1 MAEVDPSDKNIKS
14 FSVRHH
20 RFDPET
26 NHFRWFLVK
35 SFDNEKEMN
44 RLLELLWRDL
54 EERNIMG
61 ESHLKEQIA
70 GSIYDPKRAAKHPRS
85 ANYQLDES
93 RLVYNFRRLAV
104 FFAILRDAK
113 FKFKKL

>member
-1 MAEVDPSDKNIKS
+1 MAEIDPNDKSIKS

-26 NHFRWFLVK
+26 NHFRYFIVK
-35 SFDNEKEMN
+35 SFDNKKEMN
-44 RLLELLWRDL
+44 RLLEVLWKDL
-54 EERNIMG
+54 EDRKSKG

-70 GSIYDPKRAAKHPRS
+70 GSIYDPKRAANHSRIPE
-85 ANYQLDES
+85 YQLIES
-93 RLVYNFRRLAV
+93 RLVHNFRRLTG

-113 FKFKKL
+113 FKFKKF

>member
-1 MAEVDPSDKNIKS
+1 MAEVDPKDKTIKS

-44 RLLELLWRDL
+44 GLLEVLWRDL

-85 ANYQLDES
+85 TNYQLGES
-93 RLVYNFRRLAV
+93 RLVYNFRCV
-104 FFAILRDAK
+104 PEFFAILRDTK